1 MLTTTHRAPKTFHFD
16 EVDMTKKRIAPVKI
30 RRAQDEI
37 RDLAECHGLAP
48 KNFVRFRQL
57 GSEYLIGVYR
67 IERGRTISITVPIP
81 DEGE

>member
-1 MLTTTHRAPKTFHFD
+1 
-16 EVDMTKKRIAPVKI
+16 MTKKRIAPVKI

-48 KNFVRFRQL
+48 ANFVRFREL
-57 GSEYLIGVYR
+57 NGEYLIGVYR

-81 DEGE
+81 DQGE